1 MKQRTIALLLCLVVL
16 LTGCGKEDK
25 EIAMTG
31 SWEATVGVSL
41 LGERITAGEGQ
52 AQCVLELFEDGSCTY
67 SLTGADI
74 PEQNVTLRYQ
84 AADGKITFLSSDGSF
99 AEWDC
104 QLEEDT
110 LTLRNDNWKIEFV
123 RK

>member
-1 MKQRTIALLLCLVVL
+1 MKQRTIVLLLCLVVL
-16 LTGCGKEDK
+16 LTGCGKENK
-25 EIAMTG
+25 EIAITG

-52 AQCVLELFEDGSCTY
+52 AKCVLELFEDGSCTY
-67 SLTGADI
+67 SLTGAEI
-74 PEQNVTLRYQ
+74 PDQHVTLRYQ
-84 AADGKITFLSSDGSF
+84 AADGKITFLASDGSF

-104 QLEEDT
+104 QLAEDA
-110 LTLRNDNWKIEFV
+110 LNLRNDNWEIEFT